1 MQIGDTTFLF
11 IKLQN
16 ESEVKGMNRKH
27 LLAEYEKLVQ
37 LADELSRQLAAC
49 REIIEVVIGGVYL
62 SRVEWHQKTISE
74 VISAVVDIQYS
85 LELELRLIEAQKAF
99 LARLIDRNND
109 IH

>member
-1 MQIGDTTFLF
+1 MIA
-11 IKLQN
+11 K
-16 ESEVKGMNRKH
+16 
-27 LLAEYEKLVQ
+27 YEKLVQ
-37 LADELSRQLAAC
+37 IADELNRQLATC
-49 REIIEVVIGGVYL
+49 RDIIEVVIGGVYH

-109 IH
+109 TH